1 MRIRNDVLQTLLK
14 KTKRTQTIDGKI
26 QDQVLSCVL
35 NNSGG
40 SANTVSLVKD
50 GVSSLSYFSGPTED
64 NVIGVAESLFITS
77 IDSLLDVLKYHS
89 SPVTL
94 TQDAHKLRVKSS
106 NKQTTLLASP
116 DATAFPHNPATLKE
130 WTEKA
135 KSLQQR
141 IDMSFDVPTYTS
153 VDGTE
158 YDAKGGYKIDST
170 TLFEA
175 LRCDS
180 MNKQKTNQYRFYHD
194 QSGLHVDVGN
204 ELKGLTTST
213 VCGNDDMQGEEGK
226 WEYFDVT
233 VQGGLQ
239 HSFAHING
247 DIYLWFFDFREQG
260 QGIRLLFDLGGQDF
274 IFQAGLI

>member
-1 MRIRNDVLQTLLK
+1 MIIRNDVLQSLLK
-14 KTKRTQTIDGKI
+14 KTKRTQTIDGKV

-35 NNSGG
+35 KNQNGVVS
-40 SANTVSLVKD
+40 SCSLVKD
-50 GVSSLSYFSGPTED
+50 GVSSLSNFSGPTTVDAKTLEQ
-64 NVIGVAESLFITS
+64 LFITS

-94 TQDAHKLRVKSS
+94 TQDIHKLRVKSS

-130 WTEKA
+130 WSHNA
-135 KSLQQR
+135 DSLKQR
-141 IDMSFDVPTYTS
+141 IDMSVDIPTYTA
-153 VDGTE
+153 VDNSKH
-158 YDAKGGYKIDST
+158 DAKGGYKIDAT

-180 MNKQKTNQYRFYHD
+180 INKQKTNQYKFYHD
-194 QSGLHVDVGN
+194 ANGLHVDVGT

-213 VCGNDDMQGEEGK
+213 ICKEEG
-226 WEYFDVT
+226 ELFDVT

-239 HSFAHING
+239 HTFAHING
-247 DIYLWFFDFREQG
+247 DIYLWFFDFREQN
-260 QGIRLLFDLGGQDF
+260 QGIRLLFDLGGEDF
-274 IFQAGLI
+274 ILQAGLIQ